1 MPDTVVTV
9 TGHVCTDVVYRVTP
23 SGAGLCS
30 FRLASTPRRFDRA
43 SESWVDGPT
52 SFYTVTCWRG
62 LGENVAASVSK
73 GQPVLVTGKLRVRE
87 WTTPE
92 GRSGVSVE
100 LDATGVGHDLSRG
113 TSRFSK
119 VSRSSGAET
128 EPGDPHS
135 EAEQDARAGGAFGGS
150 AGADPVHV
158 EPAVPGAM
166 LAAG

>member
-1 MPDTVVTV
+1 MLDTVVTV
-9 TGHVCTDVVYRVTP
+9 TGHVCTDAVYRVTS

-52 SFYTVTCWRG
+52 SFYTVKCWRG

-73 GQPVLVTGKLRVRE
+73 GQPVVVTGRQRVRE

-100 LDATGVGHDLSRG
+100 LEAIAVGHDLSRG
-113 TSRFSK
+113 TSAFKK
-119 VSRSSGAET
+119 VVRAAVDPEPADAGT
-128 EPGDPHS
+128 PGDERPDGVGGPGS
-135 EAEQDARAGGAFGGS
+135 VERAGVP
-150 AGADPVHV
+150 DPGQHV
-158 EPAVPGAM
+158 PE
-166 LAAG
+166 LLRT